1 MFATGLIFALSL
13 STLAFLRHDIA
24 FDSRIRA
31 LEASATDRLREST
44 QLARQALESVERLKR
59 GMKPEPDEQLNEQ
72 LNEQLIEQPDEQPNE
87 QLNEEL
93 DEQLNVQGE

>member
-24 FDSRIRA
+24 FDSKIRA
-31 LEASATDRLREST
+31 LEAAATDRLREST

-59 GMKPEPDEQLNEQ
+59 GMKSELDEQLI
-72 LNEQLIEQPDEQPNE
+72 EQLIEQPDEQLIE
-87 QLNEEL
+87 QPDEQL
-93 DEQLNVQGE
+93 DEQLDGELNLQGE

>member
-31 LEASATDRLREST
+31 LEAAATDRLREST

-72 LNEQLIEQPDEQPNE
+72 LNEQLIEQPDEQ
-87 QLNEEL
+87 L
-93 DEQLNVQGE
+93 DEQLDGELNLQGE